1 MPKRAGGCNLV
12 AGGNRNKMA
21 RTRKK
26 VLPEAPVTA
35 TITSLTHDG
44 RGVTHIDG
52 KAMFIDAALPG
63 EEIEFLY
70 TQIRRDFAEG
80 RVVKVLTPSEH
91 RVEPLCPHFDVCGG
105 CSFQHV
111 DSETQIEIKQ
121 SLLEEQFKRIGKLSI
136 PELWK
141 PLTGPHWGYRRKARM
156 GVKYVAKKNRV
167 LVGFREKRNPYLA
180 DMDNCIVM
188 HPIVGSRLVALGE
201 MIAGLSIRE
210 KIPQIEVAIGD
221 EQCVLAVRV
230 LEPPTQADQ
239 ERMRAFGQE
248 HNLSLCLQSKGPDT
262 ITPLDGEPEVIPT
275 YALPDHGITFKFR
288 PAMFTQV
295 NYEINRLMVNRVLET
310 LQLNQN
316 DTVLDLFC
324 GLGNFT
330 LPMAKYAG
338 LVVGI
343 EGDILLIK
351 HARENA
357 RHNAIDNAEFYAADL
372 SKDISDEHWVK
383 HKYNKILLDPSR
395 AGAAEVL
402 HHFKHWQP
410 EQVVYVS
417 CNPSTLARD
426 AGILVND
433 LGYKLVKAGVMDMFP
448 QTGHVESI
456 ALFEA

>member
-1 MPKRAGGCNLV
+1 
-12 AGGNRNKMA
+12 MA
-21 RTRKK
+21 RTRRKP
-26 VLPEAPVTA
+26 LPIISVKAV
-35 TITSLTHDG
+35 INSLTHDG

-52 KAMFIDAALPG
+52 KAVFIDAALPG
-63 EEIEFLY
+63 EEVEFLY
-70 TQIRRDFAEG
+70 TEIRRDYAEG
-80 RVVKVLTPSEH
+80 RIVKVLTPSEH

-111 DSETQIEIKQ
+111 DSVTQIQIKQ
-121 SLLEEQFKRIGKLSI
+121 GLLEEQFKRIGKITI
-136 PELWK
+136 PELWQ
-141 PLTGPHWGYRRKARM
+141 PLTGPHWGYRRKARV

-180 DMDNCIVM
+180 EMDNCVVM
-188 HPIVGSRLVALGE
+188 HPIVGTRLVALGE
-201 MIAGLSIRE
+201 MIEGLSIRE

-221 EQCVLAVRV
+221 EQCVLSIRV
-230 LEPPTQADQ
+230 LEPPTAADQ
-239 ERMRAFGQE
+239 EKMRAFGKA
-248 HNLSLCLQSKGPDT
+248 HNLTLCLQSKGPDT
-262 ITPLDGEPEVIPT
+262 IVPLDGEPEVIPT
-275 YALPDHGITFKFR
+275 YALPDHGIEFKFR

-338 LVVGI
+338 LVVGV
-343 EGDILLIK
+343 EGDLPLVK

-357 RHNAIDNAEFYAADL
+357 QHNAIDNAEFYAADL
-372 SKDISDEHWVK
+372 SKDISDQPWVK
-383 HKYNKILLDPSR
+383 RKYNKILLDPSR
-395 AGAAEVL
+395 AGASEVL
-402 HHFKHWQP
+402 YHFKHWQP
-410 EQVVYVS
+410 EQIVYVS

-426 AGILVND
+426 AGVLVND
-433 LGYKLVKAGVMDMFP
+433 LGYKLIKAGVMDMFP

-456 ALFEA
+456 ALFER